1 MAETQ
6 KYRTLTKEELD
17 EIAGEEL
24 PERAAIAL
32 VNANIAIPIDA
43 AIGANANVE
52 PIANIKPS
60 N

>member
-52 PIANIKPS
+52 TIANIKPS

>member
-1 MAETQ
+1 MGEEQ
-6 KYRTLTKEELD
+6 QYRTLTKEELD

-43 AIGANANVE
+43 VIAAKANAE
-52 PIANIKPS
+52 HITPS